1 MTKLKLLTLVGTRPE
16 LIKLSATIAEAD
28 RFFEHVLVH
37 SGQNFDD
44 RLNGVFFRDLKIR
57 APDYVLDIAGGNAA
71 VAIARVIERL
81 DPILELEKPDAC
93 LVLGD
98 TNSCFGMLAAKKRQ
112 IPIFHMEAGNRCFD
126 QRVPEEVNRRLIDHL
141 ADINLTYS
149 DQARTNLLAEG
160 FPGDR
165 VLKLGSPMC
174 EVLHRHRES
183 ILAASVLERLD
194 LVSKQFFV
202 VSVHREENVD
212 SPANLSA
219 LIRSLNALATAYDYP
234 IIVSLHP
241 RTRKRLAQIGTQP
254 KLNPHIQLHEPFGFF
269 DYVKLQ
275 TEAACVLSDSGTLT
289 EEAAILGFPAIMLR
303 EAHERPEGMD
313 HAVCLRSDLEVSC
326 LLPTLAM
333 ALAQADRLP
342 EMPSAYQSHD
352 VASRIVR
359 TIISYTDYVNR
370 TVWSKKG

>member
-28 RFFEHVLVH
+28 RYFEHILVH

-44 RLNGVFFRDLKIR
+44 SLNGVFFRDLKIR
-57 APDYVLDIAGGNAA
+57 PPNYVLDIAGGNAA
-71 VAIARVIERL
+71 GAIARVIERL
-81 DPILELEKPDAC
+81 DPILEREKPDAC

-126 QRVPEEVNRRLIDHL
+126 QRVPEEINRRLIDHL
-141 ADINLTYS
+141 ADINMTYS
-149 DQARTNLLAEG
+149 DQAQTNLLAEG
-160 FPGDR
+160 LPSDR
-165 VLKLGSPMC
+165 VLKLGSPMG

-183 ILAASVLERLD
+183 ILAASVLERLH
-194 LVSKQFFV
+194 LTPKRFFV
-202 VSVHREENVD
+202 ASIHRAENVD
-212 SPANLSA
+212 SQANLSA
-219 LIRSLNALATAYDYP
+219 LVSSLNAIVATYNYP

-241 RTRKRLAQIGTQP
+241 RTRSRLVEIGPQAQVHP
-254 KLNPHIQLHEPFGFF
+254 FIQFHEPFGFF
-269 DYVKLQ
+269 DYIKLQ

-303 EAHERPEGMD
+303 ESHERPEGMD
-313 HAVCLRSDLEVSC
+313 NAVCLRSDLETSR
-326 LLPTLAM
+326 LMPTLEM
-333 ALAQADRLP
+333 ALAQADQRP
-342 EMPSAYQSHD
+342 EVPLAYQSHD

-359 TIISYTDYVNR
+359 TIMSYTDYVNR
-370 TVWSKKG
+370 SVWSK

>member
-28 RFFEHVLVH
+28 RYFEHILVH

-44 RLNGVFFRDLKIR
+44 SLNGVFFRDLNIR

-71 VAIARVIERL
+71 AAIARVIERL
-81 DPILELEKPDAC
+81 DPVLEREKPDAC

-160 FPGDR
+160 LPADR
-165 VLKLGSPMC
+165 ILKLGSPMG
-174 EVLHRHRES
+174 EVLHRYRES
-183 ILAASVLERLD
+183 IQASSVLERLN
-194 LVSKQFFV
+194 LSAKKFFV
-202 VSVHREENVD
+202 ASVHREENVD
-212 SPANLSA
+212 CPASLLS
-219 LIRSLNALATAYDYP
+219 LINSLNMIASTYDWP
-234 IIVSLHP
+234 IILSLHP
-241 RTRKRLAQIGTQP
+241 RTRIRLAELGPQAQP
-254 KLNPHIQLHEPFGFF
+254 HPHIQFHEPFGFF

-313 HAVCLRSDLEVSC
+313 HAVCLRGDGEPSRLM
-326 LLPTLAM
+326 PTLQM
-333 ALAQADRLP
+333 ALDQADRRA
-342 EMPSAYQSHD
+342 EVPSAYLSHD
-352 VASRIVR
+352 VANRIVR
-359 TIISYTDYVNR
+359 TIMSYTGYVNR
-370 TVWSKKG
+370 TVWSK